1 MPHLLTWKNS
11 KTWPVPSGPITG
23 PEGTPAGDLGS
34 PTEGRNNSGANW
46 RKRDVRGPVQGAVAI
61 E

>member
-23 PEGTPAGDLGS
+23 PEETPAGDLEALRR
-34 PTEGRNNSGANW
+34 EGTIPERIGE
-46 RKRDVRGPVQGAVAI
+46 KGTCVGPCR
-61 E
+61 ERWP